1 MNFLYQLARIF
12 VGVLFI
18 FSGFVKLV
26 DPLGFS
32 YKLEEYFGPGVLELE
47 FLVPFALPIAVFIV
61 IYELVLGVTLLLGY
75 APKLTRWSLL
85 LMIVFFT
92 FLTFYSAYFNKVT
105 DCGCFGDAIPLDPWQ
120 SFYKDIILLVSIL
133 FLFFKKD
140 YLKPLLPKSLG
151 FVVVLIS
158 IGISVYIAYFGLNH
172 LPMVD
177 FRPYKIGANIPESM
191 SIPPDAPKAIY
202 NYNWKFKIDGEE
214 KIITTQGSYPE
225 IDGEFISYETELV
238 DEGYVPPIHD
248 FMLEKNGENYTEEL
262 MAEPRLLMIA
272 AYNLS
277 KTKEEAWESILPTI
291 KEFETAGYKVIV
303 LTASPEKGQK
313 IVNEIVKRQLD
324 YYLADETAIKTIV
337 RSNPGLLKL
346 HEGTIKDKVHWHDV
360 ENIKP

>member
-47 FLVPFALPIAVFIV
+47 FLVPFALPIAVFVV

-85 LMIVFFT
+85 LMILFFT

-120 SFYKDIILLVSIL
+120 SFYKDIILLVLIL
-133 FLFFKKD
+133 FIFFKKK
-140 YLKPLLPKSLG
+140 YLQPVLPKSLG
-151 FVVVLIS
+151 FVLVLIS
-158 IGISVYIAYFGLNH
+158 IGVSVYISYYGLNH

-177 FRPYKIGANIPESM
+177 FRPYKIGANIPDSM
-191 SIPPDAPKAIY
+191 STPEDAPKAVY
-202 NYNWKFKIDGEE
+202 NYYWKFKIDGEE
-214 KIITTQGSYPE
+214 KIITTQGRYPE
-225 IDGEFISYETELV
+225 VEGELIDYETELV

-248 FMLEKNGENYTEEL
+248 FMLEKNGQDYTEEL
-262 MAEPRLLMIA
+262 MAEPKLLMIT

-277 KTKEEAWESILPTI
+277 KSKEEVWENILPTI
-291 KEFETAGYKVIV
+291 KASETAGYKVIV
-303 LTASPEKGQK
+303 LTASPEKAHNM
-313 IVNEIVKRQLD
+313 INEIVKRQLD

-346 HEGTIKDKVHWHDV
+346 HKGTIINKVHWHDV
-360 ENIKP
+360 HKLEF